1 MTEASAPSKIILCGE
16 HAVVYGRPAIALPLS
31 GVRAR
36 AVVQNAAPGSGITFD
51 APDLDQRWALID
63 APDQP
68 LSELVVRVLDQLGAA
83 STLDLQ
89 ISMAS
94 PIPIAGGMGS
104 GAAIATAIVRALA
117 VHLGHELLAETISAL
132 VYASEQRF
140 HGTPSGIDNTVVA
153 FERPIWFVRQS
164 PLSVV
169 SSQLQEADAREQ
181 KPLGSAEQRTTDH
194 GPRTTATIE
203 PITIAAP
210 FTLLIGDTGVRSP
223 TRLPVGEV
231 RQRWQAS
238 PAHYEALFDAVGGL
252 VLQVRATLAQGDIP
266 ALGALLDAN
275 QALLERIGVSSA
287 ELDHLVAAARM
298 AGALGAKLS
307 GAGWGGVMLALV
319 APATRERVAAALHAA
334 GAVRVLETTVE
345 RYIPPAP
352 AS

>member
-16 HAVVYGRPAIALPLS
+16 HAVVYSRPAIALPLS
-31 GVRAR
+31 GVRAH
-36 AVVQNAAPGSGITFD
+36 AVVQNAAAGSGITFD
-51 APDLDQRWALID
+51 APDLGQRWALAE

-68 LSELVVRVLDQLGAA
+68 LSELVVRVLDQLGATPA
-83 STLDLQ
+83 LDLQ
-89 ISMAS
+89 ISMVS
-94 PIPIAGGMGS
+94 TIPIAGGMGS

-117 VHLGHELLAETISAL
+117 AHLGQELPAETISAL

-153 FERPIWFVRQS
+153 FERPIWFVRQPS
-164 PLSVV
+164 LYGGPSV
-169 SSQLQEADAREQ
+169 AA
-181 KPLGSAEQRTTDH
+181 
-194 GPRTTATIE
+194 IE
-203 PITIAAP
+203 PITIAEP

-238 PAHYEALFDAVGGL
+238 PAHYEVLFDAVGAL
-252 VLQVRATLAQGDIP
+252 VLQVRRALAQGDLP

-287 ELDHLVAAARM
+287 ELGQLVTAARV

-319 APATRERVAAALHAA
+319 APAARERVAAALQAA

-345 RYIPPAP
+345 RYIAPAP